1 MSPENK
7 SVSLHDAVKLLL
19 EADDIYLLCHQYPDG
34 DTLGSAAALY
44 LGLRQKGKR
53 VSIRCGDPI
62 PQKYDY
68 MFEGIEFPDFEPQ
81 FICAVDI
88 ADPQLLGQRLSPY
101 AQRVDLCIDH
111 HGSNTKYARQY
122 VIRPEAA
129 STTEIM
135 YDLLFTMEAEITS
148 QIADCIYTGITTDTG
163 CFRYTNATSRPPNL
177 FSGRINSKSSVFT
190 IFPYKASPS

>member
-122 VIRPEAA
+122 VIPAL
-129 STTEIM
+129 TTM
-135 YDLLFTMEAEITS
+135 
-148 QIADCIYTGITTDTG
+148 
-163 CFRYTNATSRPPNL
+163 
-177 FSGRINSKSSVFT
+177 
-190 IFPYKASPS
+190 

>member
-62 PQKYDY
+62 PQKESN
-68 MFEGIEFPDFEPQ
+68 FRI
-81 FICAVDI
+81 
-88 ADPQLLGQRLSPY
+88 LSPS
-101 AQRVDLCIDH
+101 L
-111 HGSNTKYARQY
+111 
-122 VIRPEAA
+122 
-129 STTEIM
+129 
-135 YDLLFTMEAEITS
+135 
-148 QIADCIYTGITTDTG
+148 
-163 CFRYTNATSRPPNL
+163 
-177 FSGRINSKSSVFT
+177 SVLW
-190 IFPYKASPS
+190 ISPIPSCWVKG

>member
-1 MSPENK
+1 MTFTCCAIK
-7 SVSLHDAVKLLL
+7 
-19 EADDIYLLCHQYPDG
+19 YPDG

-111 HGSNTKYARQY
+111 HGSNTNTPDNTLSAGGGLHYRDH
-122 VIRPEAA
+122 V
-129 STTEIM
+129 
-135 YDLLFTMEAEITS
+135 
-148 QIADCIYTGITTDTG
+148 
-163 CFRYTNATSRPPNL
+163 
-177 FSGRINSKSSVFT
+177 
-190 IFPYKASPS
+190 

>member
-122 VIRPEAA
+122 VIRP
-129 STTEIM
+129 
-135 YDLLFTMEAEITS
+135 
-148 QIADCIYTGITTDTG
+148 
-163 CFRYTNATSRPPNL
+163 RRPPL
-177 FSGRINSKSSVFT
+177 QRSCMICCLPWKRRSPLRSRIAF
-190 IFPYKASPS
+190 IPASPRIPAVSVIPTPPPGPILWRLI

>member
-68 MFEGIEFPDFEPQ
+68 MFEGIEFR
-81 FICAVDI
+81 I
-88 ADPQLLGQRLSPY
+88 LSPS
-101 AQRVDLCIDH
+101 L
-111 HGSNTKYARQY
+111 
-122 VIRPEAA
+122 
-129 STTEIM
+129 
-135 YDLLFTMEAEITS
+135 
-148 QIADCIYTGITTDTG
+148 
-163 CFRYTNATSRPPNL
+163 
-177 FSGRINSKSSVFT
+177 SVLW
-190 IFPYKASPS
+190 ISPIPSCWVKG

>member
-68 MFEGIEFPDFEPQ
+68 MFEGIEFP
-81 FICAVDI
+81 
-88 ADPQLLGQRLSPY
+88 GLS
-101 AQRVDLCIDH
+101 VLWI
-111 HGSNTKYARQY
+111 
-122 VIRPEAA
+122 
-129 STTEIM
+129 
-135 YDLLFTMEAEITS
+135 
-148 QIADCIYTGITTDTG
+148 
-163 CFRYTNATSRPPNL
+163 
-177 FSGRINSKSSVFT
+177 
-190 IFPYKASPS
+190 SPIPSCWVKG

>member
-163 CFRYTNATSRPPNL
+163 CFRYTNATSRTYIVAD
-177 FSGRINSKSSVFT
+177 RKSVV
-190 IFPYKASPS
+190 

>member
-1 MSPENK
+1 MNPENK

-68 MFEGIEFPDFEPQ
+68 MAPR
-81 FICAVDI
+81 
-88 ADPQLLGQRLSPY
+88 LSWQRLCSALWVP
-101 AQRVDLCIDH
+101 
-111 HGSNTKYARQY
+111 
-122 VIRPEAA
+122 
-129 STTEIM
+129 
-135 YDLLFTMEAEITS
+135 
-148 QIADCIYTGITTDTG
+148 
-163 CFRYTNATSRPPNL
+163 ATS
-177 FSGRINSKSSVFT
+177 
-190 IFPYKASPS
+190 